1 MNALWVTPAVVL
13 VAVLVLR
20 RLRPAWYW
28 MAFGVT
34 FAAIRVLVRYRS
46 VMDACGLT
54 VPPSRWRLA
63 LARMA
68 NRPVPEA
75 RSPRI
80 LRLRPTATGLVLRL
94 KLRPGQDAFDF
105 SASSDRLRHSFALH
119 NVVSRE
125 IRSGVVEL
133 RMTGYDVLKRVRM
146 PPAEPEAEPDA
157 ALRIPVALR
166 EDGEVHHRDYREV
179 PHALNVGATKSGKSV
194 YQRTLVVGLA
204 PRNVALVG
212 IDCKNG
218 VELSP
223 LAARLTALA
232 DNPGEAAELLV
243 ALVAYMGRVYELIR
257 AEQRIS
263 VGLPDAE
270 ITADIWDLP
279 AHLRPVPVVL
289 LVDEVAELALAA
301 NKAEEARRDQIVTN
315 LVRLSQLGRA
325 AGIHLE
331 VCGQRFGSELGKGIT
346 MLRAQLTGRTAHR
359 VNDETSANMAFGDIS
374 PDAVLAAVQIDKD
387 RPGTAVAGD
396 SSGGWSRIRAPHT
409 TLRKAVDICNAHAHR
424 TPEIPELAPFRPQ
437 LPARVL
443 VGEVHPPKPAAASAF

>member
-1 MNALWVTPAVVL
+1 MNALWITLLVVL
-13 VAVLVLR
+13 AAVLVLR
-20 RLRPAWYW
+20 WLRPTWYW
-28 MAFGVT
+28 MTFGVT
-34 FAAIRVLVRYRS
+34 FATIRVLIRYRS

-54 VPPSRWRLA
+54 VPPARWRLA
-63 LARMA
+63 LARVS
-68 NRPVPEA
+68 NRPPPEA

-80 LRLRPTATGLVLRL
+80 LRLRPTSTGLVLRL

-105 SASSDRLRHSFALH
+105 TASSDRLRHSFALH

-146 PPAEPEAEPDA
+146 PA
-157 ALRIPVALR
+157 AAVPGGELRVPVALR
-166 EDGEVHHRDYREV
+166 EDGAVHYRDYRQV
-179 PHALNVGATKSGKSV
+179 PHALNVGATQSGKSV
-194 YQRTLVVGLA
+194 YQRTLVAGLA
-204 PRNVALVG
+204 PQNVALVG

-218 VELSP
+218 VELAP

-232 DNPGEAAELLV
+232 DNPDAAVELLA
-243 ALVAYMGRVYELIR
+243 ALVEYMGRVYQLVR
-257 AEQRIS
+257 SEQRIS

-289 LVDEVAELALAA
+289 FVDEVAELALAA
-301 NKAEEARRDQIVTN
+301 SRADEDRRDQIVTH

-325 AGIHLE
+325 AGIYLE
-331 VCGQRFGSELGKGIT
+331 ICGQRFGSELGKGIT

-396 SSGGWSRIRAPHT
+396 SSGGWYRIRAPHT
-409 TLRKAVDICNAHAHR
+409 TLRQAVDTCNAHAHR
-424 TPEIPELAPFRPQ
+424 TPAIPELEPFRPA
-437 LPARVL
+437 LPVRVL
-443 VGEVHPPKPAAASAF
+443 VGKVQPRAAAAGAF